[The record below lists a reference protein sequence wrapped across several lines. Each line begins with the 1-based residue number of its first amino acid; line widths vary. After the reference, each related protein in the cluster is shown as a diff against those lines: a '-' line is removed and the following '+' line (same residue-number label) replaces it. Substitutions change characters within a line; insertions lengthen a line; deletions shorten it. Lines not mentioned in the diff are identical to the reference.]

1 MTRKIPSKIP
11 AMIGLSLSLLSFSFV
26 AAAFIDL
33 AIRPQA
39 TQGMSTS
46 FALWIYSAITAM
58 LAVAAYQIDGV
69 FNMMRAI
76 NDYRR
81 AQHIML
87 AMVEIASLPIVV
99 VVGGGLGINIL
110 IWNIYHFVLCV
121 LEVISII
128 WMIKDRR
135 SHRAGCSNDRQ

>member
-69 FNMMRAI
+69 

-99 VVGGGLGINIL
+99 IVGGGLGINIL